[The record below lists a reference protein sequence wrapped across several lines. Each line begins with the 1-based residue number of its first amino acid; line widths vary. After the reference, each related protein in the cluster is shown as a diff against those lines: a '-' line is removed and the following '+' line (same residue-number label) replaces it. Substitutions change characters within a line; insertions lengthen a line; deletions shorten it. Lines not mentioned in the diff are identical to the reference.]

1 MDKSNLI
8 DLLSLDLEGAR
19 PDLPPQ
25 NVLSPSIGHPPS
37 VSQRRSGTLNTPEVI
52 PSTNIWDPRLI
63 LDLAIGVDG
72 LEEILPRYD
81 LTEEEFTILSDIPA
95 FRRELAM
102 AMRDA
107 REYGLPFTKK
117 AKVQAESYLEVLDHL
132 VYSDLTPANVRL
144 EAIRS
149 TVRWAGLEPKE
160 TAGTGD
166 GEKNVINVQIN
177 F

>member
-1 MDKSNLI
+1 M
-8 DLLSLDLEGAR
+8 
-19 PDLPPQ
+19 
-25 NVLSPSIGHPPS
+25 
-37 VSQRRSGTLNTPEVI
+37 
-52 PSTNIWDPRLI
+52 I

-72 LEEILPRYD
+72 LEDILPRYD
-81 LTEEEFTILSDIPA
+81 ITEAEFTVLSDTPV

-107 REYGLPFTKK
+107 REYGLPFQRK
-117 AKVQAESYLEVLDHL
+117 AKVQAESYLEILDHL
-132 VYSDLTPANVRL
+132 VYSELTPANVRL

-160 TAGTGD
+160 SKEGES